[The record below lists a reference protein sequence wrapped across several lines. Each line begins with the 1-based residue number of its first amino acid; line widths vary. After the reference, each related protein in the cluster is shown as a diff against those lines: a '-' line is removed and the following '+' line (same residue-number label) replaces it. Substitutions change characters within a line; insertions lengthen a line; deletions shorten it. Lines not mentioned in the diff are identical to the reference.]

1 MVTDGNILLSKN
13 FNPTKFVRLFKI
25 INLTITINLKKN
37 ESQTT
42 DNLTTLHTNIS
53 HEALG
58 PTTDNLSILQTNKY
72 ITRNSGPATNNLM

>member
-25 INLTITINLKKN
+25 INLTIKINFKKIN
-37 ESQTT
+37 KSQTT

-58 PTTDNLSILQTNKY
+58 PTTDNLSILQTSKY
-72 ITRNSGPATNNLM
+72 YAKLWTSN